1 MEMRPRLFRRGRT
14 DDQWLGAGPVTEAHL
29 RHALEHG
36 QFIVHYQPIFV
47 ADGGALAGLET
58 LVRWQLPGGKLIPP
72 VRFLAAAESTGM
84 ILPLG
89 EFVLRTACAFVRR
102 LQIERSQDL
111 QISVNCSLRE
121 LLDPELASRVRRAL
135 DDAGLESQFLN
146 VEVKE
151 QVVAAQLDRA
161 ADALSRVRTL
171 GVSTLL
177 DDFGVIPEA
186 LEHLRR
192 LGVESVKVDLWAAT
206 RSEAARALVLEA
218 IRVADSQRVY
228 VVAKRVETLEEIEF
242 FHTLRVEYVQGYA
255 FGVPEP
261 QVA

>member
-1 MEMRPRLFRRGRT
+1 MNIRSSLFRRGRA
-14 DDQWLGAGPVTEAHL
+14 DDQWLGTGPVTEAHL
-29 RHALEHG
+29 RHALEHD
-36 QFIVHYQPIFV
+36 QFVVHYQPIFA

-58 LVRWQLPGGKLIPP
+58 LLRWQLPDGKLILP

-84 ILPLG
+84 IIPLG

-102 LQIERSQDL
+102 LQIDRSQDL
-111 QISVNCSLRE
+111 RISINFSLRE
-121 LLDPELASRVRRAL
+121 LLDPELASTVRRAL
-135 DDAGLESQFLN
+135 DDAGLESKFLN
-146 VEVKE
+146 VEVRE

-161 ADALSRVRTL
+161 ADALSRVRAL
-171 GVSTLL
+171 GVSTSL

-206 RSEAARALVLEA
+206 RSEAAQALVLEA
-218 IRVADSQRVY
+218 IRLADSQRVY
-228 VVAKRVETLEEIEF
+228 VVAKRVETLEELEF